1 MYSSTYPFNKIIL
14 KVVQE
19 RIDSLELSEEESKS
33 KERISLQ
40 DFMDEIDKEADE
52 LSEEEKKI
60 ISKS

>member
-19 RIDSLELSEEESKS
+19 RIDSLELSEEESES

-40 DFMDEIDKEADE
+40 DFMDEIDKR
-52 LSEEEKKI
+52 S
-60 ISKS
+60 